1 MKDRWSGRSKYDFF
15 NDIISHTD
23 INSWQIEQQ
32 IDPLQLLLLNFPQ
45 VALSVQADLVLL
57 YLAVQALL
65 LPHAI
70 RDLSLQFGNVVLA
83 VDQLLLQQAL
93 LLRRLVLEQRHR
105 LSALLLVLLDHHR
118 HLRQRQF
125 FQLELLLQFVA
136 SLLED
141 H

>member
-45 VALSVQADLVLL
+45 VALGVQADLVLL

>member
-1 MKDRWSGRSKYDFF
+1 MKERWSGKSKYDFF
-15 NDIISHTD
+15 NDIISRTD

-105 LSALLLVLLDHHR
+105 LGALLLVLLDHHR

-136 SLLED
+136 FFLED

>member
-45 VALSVQADLVLL
+45 VALGVQADLVLL

-93 LLRRLVLEQRHR
+93 LLRRLVLEQRHH
-105 LSALLLVLLDHHR
+105 LGALLLVLLDHHR